1 MTGRSAAQRCG
12 GLCSQGLSNGTSQ
25 PWKSFVLRVTTVS
38 SCRNELIFNNQ
49 TAALMGE
56 LSTGGTPGSSSWAV
70 YLNTSVVNSLPTPS
84 PLPPNRPCVGTA
96 GHVRTSQAA
105 ALSPEFQVGEL
116 APDTLPDAGC
126 NAPRRVRL
134 KEIDG

>member
-1 MTGRSAAQRCG
+1 LTGRSAAQRCG
-12 GLCSQGLSNGTSQ
+12 RLCSQGLSNGTSQ

-96 GHVRTSQAA
+96 GHVQNVPGGSVVTGIPSGRTG
-105 ALSPEFQVGEL
+105 P
-116 APDTLPDAGC
+116 
-126 NAPRRVRL
+126 
-134 KEIDG
+134 